1 MRSVTGMFMVAAVY
15 ALFLIAGCG
24 TISQNIPTQGNL
36 AVQDYFA
43 IINSVKREQPD
54 LAEALKK
61 FPKGADLHNHLSGTV
76 MPENFIAL
84 GKAAGDCFGPVPL
97 VPAMYMVT
105 SATAPGSCGS
115 GFKPLT
121 QASAEEQQQLLRSFS
136 MYQFND
142 KGVTSIQAGHDQF
155 FAAFGRFGAVSGLT
169 VNMGPLLA
177 KLLQQENAE
186 SVDHVETMISFQS
199 VAVSRLA
206 GLLRQQYPDAAT
218 YTQSVNYPDMYT
230 GICSAQD

>member
-1 MRSVTGMFMVAAVY
+1 LNKGETLKYKYFSLAASMRSVTGMFMVAAVY

-155 FAAFGRFGAVSGLT
+155 FAAFGRFGAVSG
-169 VNMGPLLA
+169 
-177 KLLQQENAE
+177 
-186 SVDHVETMISFQS
+186 
-199 VAVSRLA
+199 
-206 GLLRQQYPDAAT
+206 
-218 YTQSVNYPDMYT
+218 
-230 GICSAQD
+230 